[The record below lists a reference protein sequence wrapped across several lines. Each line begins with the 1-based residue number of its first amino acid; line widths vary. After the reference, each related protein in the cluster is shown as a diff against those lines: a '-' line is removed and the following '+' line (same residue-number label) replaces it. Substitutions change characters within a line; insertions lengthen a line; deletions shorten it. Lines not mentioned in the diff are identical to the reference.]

1 MLHNHHLKVGP
12 STSEHS
18 TTSYTYYNKTFDDI
32 NDLFLFAC
40 SHGDYMLVYNLLE
53 AGEAQADVLDKMG
66 KSALQLAV
74 QNEHFEVVKV
84 LLNTIPYEKFRD
96 ALLLAIYLGHT
107 NIADFILNHQTYRTF
122 SGGFLD
128 PTDPQAYDD
137 AQFSSDITPLILAA
151 QYNRLPIVHQL
162 LSKGERIKKPHATMC
177 SCVDCVEISASDSF
191 RQAQI
196 RLSAYKGLSSEV
208 YIALAYP
215 DPILQAFEL
224 SHELRALAKVEHY
237 FCEEYKKLANQ
248 LSIFVARLL
257 DNVRGHE
264 ELEIVLNKTG
274 LPHEEKYENL
284 ARFGLAIQ
292 YREKP
297 FVSHSNCQQKLIEK
311 WYENVSIIKNAHII
325 KRIIFYLGYFICFP
339 FIVLIY
345 QISPKSKIGLLCQQ
359 PNLKFKAY
367 IASYFIFISLI
378 IASSY
383 FSAIYLEKTEFLSD
397 YNSTIYTNYI
407 QLIYRNTQLRNAI
420 IGQEINN
427 NNTIDSIVNCDISL
441 RFMEPNLFQ
450 IAIFIWI
457 IGLARNEVK
466 QIFSLGIRGY
476 LKVPSNYVDCSM
488 NILFMFY
495 FIFLFLSMIYTR
507 LAMNT
512 IKSSAYWTN
521 IARYERMS
529 YNEKQY
535 YISKTRYI
543 LYWLNADRFY
553 WGSGDLQ
560 NLAEAFFAMGNVVSI
575 CRICFLLPIS
585 AFVGPLQVML
595 DRMIIDI
602 AKWIGL
608 IIIFFIAFN
617 CSLYF
622 IFSFFSVV
630 LEQKN
635 TLIKS
640 SYNSNSSI
648 SILDQ
653 NSTIAYYAQ
662 CPDNFYQLL
671 NQTILLLNNIG
682 DYNNN
687 KNNIDTNEFC
697 QQSSNYGTLT
707 QVGPFPAIYYF
718 GESFKS
724 TILTTFFTLFGVIG
738 NNGVPDRG
746 YEMITLSC
754 YKPDPTTYTP
764 GFDTFLSNL
773 GFIIYGLFTFVCV
786 TVLINTLIVMLEE
799 TIEDI
804 DDRADIEWKFARSKL
819 YMEYIQ
825 DEDILPIPLNIL
837 PSPRAII
844 NLLKRIKQMITSK
857 NVSRNDNNNNSIK
870 KRNEHTTYGNIG
882 LPNISRIRNNDIEL
896 NDFKNEKIFKRKRS
910 YISNE
915 NITYKIVIE
924 RIVKRF
930 LLYYKN
936 SHVGLEQINDGF
948 EYRDIKNDIS
958 SFSFELF
965 YGMDTLD
972 ETYAALVESMNKFN
986 KNLKEYFDFEKI
998 KHQFNIQKNS

>member
-1 MLHNHHLKVGP
+1 MVRNPRLKVGP
-12 STSEHS
+12 STSDHS
-18 TTSYTYYNKTFDDI
+18 ATSYTYYNKTFDDI

-53 AGEAQADVLDKMG
+53 AGEAKADVSDKMG
-66 KSALQLAV
+66 RSALQLAV
-74 QNEHFEVVKV
+74 ENEHFEVVRV
-84 LLNTIPYEKFRD
+84 LLNAIPYENFRD

-128 PTDPQAYDD
+128 PTDPRAYDD

-162 LSKGERIKKPHATMC
+162 LSKGERIKKPHASMC
-177 SCVDCVEISASDSF
+177 PCVDCVENSASDSF
-191 RQAQI
+191 RQAQV

-208 YIALAYP
+208 YIVLAYP

-237 FCEEYKKLANQ
+237 FCKEYKKLANQ
-248 LSIFVARLL
+248 LSVFVAQLL

-325 KRIIFYLGYFICFP
+325 KRSIFYLGYIICFP
-339 FIVLIY
+339 LVVLTY
-345 QISPKSKIGLLCQQ
+345 KISPKSKIGLLVCII
-359 PNLKFKAY
+359 N
-367 IASYFIFISLI
+367 SSSLI

-383 FSAIYLEKTEFLSD
+383 FSAIDLEKTNFLSN
-397 YNSTIYTNYI
+397 YSSTIYTNYI
-407 QLIYRNTQLRNAI
+407 QLIYRNIQLKYDI
-420 IGQEINN
+420 IGTNENN
-427 NNTIDSIVNCDISL
+427 NDTIDSIVNCDISL

-457 IGLARNEVK
+457 IGFAKNEIK
-466 QIFSLGIRGY
+466 QIFSLGVRVY

-488 NILFMFY
+488 NILFIFY
-495 FIFLFLSMIYTR
+495 FIFLFSSMIYTR

-512 IKSSAYWTN
+512 IHSSNYWAN

-529 YNEKQY
+529 DIEKQY
-535 YISKTRYI
+535 YVSKTRHI

-553 WGSGDLQ
+553 WESGDLQ

-575 CRICFLLPIS
+575 CRLCFLLPIS

-602 AKWIGL
+602 AKWIGI

-622 IFSFFSVV
+622 IFSFFSAV
-630 LEQKN
+630 LEQQN
-635 TLIKS
+635 TLVKS
-640 SYNSNSSI
+640 LYNSSSSI
-648 SILDQ
+648 SIIAK
-653 NSTIAYYAQ
+653 NSTTAIYPQ
-662 CPDNFYQLL
+662 CPDYFYQLL
-671 NQTILLLNNIG
+671 NQTISLLNNTL
-682 DYNNN
+682 DKN
-687 KNNIDTNEFC
+687 NNIDTNDFC
-697 QQSSNYGTLT
+697 QQSSNYNKLT
-707 QVGPFPAIYYF
+707 KIGHYPAIYYF

-724 TILTTFFTLFGVIG
+724 TLLTTFFTLFGVIG
-738 NNGVPDRG
+738 ENGIPDRG
-746 YEMITLSC
+746 YEVITRSC
-754 YKPDPTTYTP
+754 YKPDPTTYIP
-764 GFDTFLSNL
+764 DFDGFSSNL
-773 GFIIYGLFTFVCV
+773 GFVIYGLFTFVCV

-825 DEDILPIPLNIL
+825 DENILPIPLNIL
-837 PSPRAII
+837 PSPRSII
-844 NLLKRIKQMITSK
+844 NLLKRIKQMITFN
-857 NVSRNDNNNNSIK
+857 NVSRNDNNKNAVGK
-870 KRNEHTTYGNIG
+870 KTEHLTHVNIG
-882 LPNISRIRNNDIEL
+882 LPNKTNVRNNDTEL
-896 NDFKNEKIFKRKRS
+896 HDFKNEKIFKRKRS
-910 YISNE
+910 YVSND
-915 NITYKIVIE
+915 NLTYKIVIE

-930 LLYYKN
+930 LLYYKSN
-936 SHVGLEQINDGF
+936 RTGLEQFKDGF

-965 YGMDTLD
+965 YEMDTLD
-972 ETYAALVESMNKFN
+972 ETYVALAESMKKFN
-986 KNLKEYFDFEKI
+986 KNLNEHFDFEKI
-998 KHQFNIQKNS
+998 KHQLNKQKSS